1 MIDILNS
8 EYHFTFYLFGSVL
21 FYYTFFFTNL
31 VLTAYNEKYLRLDE
45 DKKMYVV
52 SNILKSIQLC
62 ALTPLAGYV
71 LYDTMYNDSWNNSM
85 IKNLGV
91 WYSIPDTVSLILVK
105 KMDMT
110 TKIHH
115 GIVCLFNI
123 ASITN
128 DYTEENIVR
137 CLIIYAAFSTY
148 AFIVNFMLG
157 ARFLHNNKKIEMLLS
172 RFAFTVYSTCCMINW
187 VWHYFYVSRLYNAC
201 NTNYC
206 TYGISLYSFLIC
218 LIAIDDI
225 KLNKWL
231 YKKSKFLVLKTE

>member
-1 MIDILNS
+1 MIDILSS
-8 EYHFTFYLFGSVL
+8 EYHFTFYLCGTVL
-21 FYYTFFFTNL
+21 FYYTYFFTNL
-31 VLTAYNEKYLRLDE
+31 VLTAYNEKYLKLDE

-52 SNILKSIQLC
+52 SNILKSIQLG

-71 LYDTMYNDSWNNSM
+71 LYDTMYNDSWNNAM

-128 DYTEENIVR
+128 DYTQENIVR

-157 ARFLHNNKKIEMLLS
+157 ARFLHNNKKIEKLMS
-172 RFAFTVYSTCCMINW
+172 RFAFTIYSTCCMINW
-187 VWHYFYVSRLYNAC
+187 VWHYFYVTRLYNAC

-206 TYGISLYSFLIC
+206 TYGISLYSFLV
-218 LIAIDDI
+218 LMIAIDDI

-231 YKKSKFLVLKTE
+231 YKKSEFLVLKTE

>member
-52 SNILKSIQLC
+52 SNILKSIQLG

-148 AFIVNFMLG
+148 AFIVYFMLG
-157 ARFLHNNKKIEMLLS
+157 ARFLHNNK
-172 RFAFTVYSTCCMINW
+172 N
-187 VWHYFYVSRLYNAC
+187 
-201 NTNYC
+201 
-206 TYGISLYSFLIC
+206 
-218 LIAIDDI
+218 
-225 KLNKWL
+225 
-231 YKKSKFLVLKTE
+231 VLKLDINETKLITNNKNKGLINSLKR

>member
-52 SNILKSIQLC
+52 SNILKSIQLG

-71 LYDTMYNDSWNNSM
+71 LYDTMYNDSWDNSM

-105 KMDMT
+105 KW
-110 TKIHH
+110 I
-115 GIVCLFNI
+115 
-123 ASITN
+123 
-128 DYTEENIVR
+128 
-137 CLIIYAAFSTY
+137 
-148 AFIVNFMLG
+148 
-157 ARFLHNNKKIEMLLS
+157 
-172 RFAFTVYSTCCMINW
+172 
-187 VWHYFYVSRLYNAC
+187 
-201 NTNYC
+201 
-206 TYGISLYSFLIC
+206 
-218 LIAIDDI
+218 
-225 KLNKWL
+225 
-231 YKKSKFLVLKTE
+231 